1 MEDDL
6 IDELL
11 PEEEGTTE
19 EPQKKYASIA
29 ELISQSFAQPLY
41 FFTVETPGP
50 TKKASSTSKGKKW
63 KKCVK
68 SDSGGYKRIHWGQKG
83 VKVSGKANT
92 KRRKS
97 FRARHKCSTAKSNT
111 PRGQACKDW

>member
-11 PEEEGTTE
+11 SEEEGTTE

-50 TKKASSTSKGKKW
+50 RS
-63 KKCVK
+63 
-68 SDSGGYKRIHWGQKG
+68 
-83 VKVSGKANT
+83 
-92 KRRKS
+92 
-97 FRARHKCSTAKSNT
+97 
-111 PRGQACKDW
+111 

>member
-29 ELISQSFAQPLY
+29 ELISQSFAKPLY

-50 TKKASSTSKGKKW
+50 TKKTRGTIEKYWSIEEVMENTDFSAFI
-63 KKCVK
+63 
-68 SDSGGYKRIHWGQKG
+68 SDETRAKYADIVANPNVDAQAKVVELITLSLIHI
-83 VKVSGKANT
+83 
-92 KRRKS
+92 
-97 FRARHKCSTAKSNT
+97 
-111 PRGQACKDW
+111 